1 MVETFIIVR
10 HPSPLP
16 TDRVPMVVVM
26 MMVMM
31 MMRVPVAIV
40 SRMRAGRAGVQSE
53 RGGTEQH
60 HSSQRQ

>member
-10 HPSPLP
+10 HSSPLP

-40 SRMRAGRAGVQSE
+40 SHMRAGRAGVQSE

-60 HSSQRQ
+60 HSSQR

>member
-1 MVETFIIVR
+1 
-10 HPSPLP
+10 
-16 TDRVPMVVVM
+16 MVVVM

-60 HSSQRQ
+60 HSSQR

>member
-53 RGGTEQH
+53 RGGTEQN
-60 HSSQRQ
+60 HSSQH

>member
-60 HSSQRQ
+60 HSSQR